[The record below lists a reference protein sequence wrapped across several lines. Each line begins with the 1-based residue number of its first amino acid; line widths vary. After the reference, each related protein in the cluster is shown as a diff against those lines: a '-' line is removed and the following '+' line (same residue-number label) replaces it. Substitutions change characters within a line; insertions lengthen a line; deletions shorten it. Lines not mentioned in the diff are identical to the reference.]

1 MNIIEKL
8 IYEQKK
14 CSSHSMM
21 ITENE
26 FEMEL
31 MTLMKLVR
39 NSIMYL
45 ALALHMEEKNKPEHE
60 GAVFSREVPMKS
72 E

>member
-1 MNIIEKL
+1 
-8 IYEQKK
+8 
-14 CSSHSMM
+14 MM